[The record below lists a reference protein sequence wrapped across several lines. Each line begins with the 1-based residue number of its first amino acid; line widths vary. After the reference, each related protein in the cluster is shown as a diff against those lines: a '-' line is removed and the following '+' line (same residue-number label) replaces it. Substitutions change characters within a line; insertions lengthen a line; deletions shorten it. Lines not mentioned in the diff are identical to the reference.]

1 MMQTDKERA
10 EPSTSSRPPGTGPS
24 GSALVKWIVILA
36 IVVLVAM
43 IVSRG
48 INDRI
53 KAASIVKEETQ
64 SLAIPAVSVIHPRLG
79 ESKQE
84 IVLPGN
90 LQAFTYA
97 PIYARTSGY
106 LKKWYFDIGAQVK
119 AGQVLAEIDAP
130 ELDQQLRQAKANL
143 QQAQAALEQA
153 LANRQQSKAN
163 EEYAKIT
170 ADRWKQLTVQGVV
183 SSQDNDQKQSQYQ
196 ALVANSQAL
205 DKAIA
210 AARSN
215 VSAQEANIGLLEQLQ
230 DYRMVK
236 APFDGVITAR
246 NTDIGALINAG
257 NGGTAQELFRMAA
270 SQRLRLFVN
279 VPEVSS
285 RAAVPGL
292 PAELVLAEYPG
303 RKFHGTLVRTADA
316 MDAATRT
323 LLTEIDVDN
332 ASGELRPGSYAEVH
346 MALPGARAL
355 IVPVS
360 SVLFRSEGLRI
371 GVVHAGKNGEST
383 ADMMPVTLGKDFG
396 NEVEITSGITERD
409 LIIENAP
416 DSLVSGTVVRVTGAN
431 KP

>member
-1 MMQTDKERA
+1 MMQTEQERA
-10 EPSTSSRPPGTGPS
+10 GSSAASRM
-24 GSALVKWIVILA
+24 LKWIFVLAIIVMLA
-36 IVVLVAM
+36 IV
-43 IVSRG
+43 INRG
-48 INDRI
+48 IDSRI
-53 KAASIVKEETQ
+53 KAASIVKQETAD
-64 SLAIPAVSVIHPRLG
+64 LAIPAVSVTHPRLG

-84 IVLPGN
+84 LVLPGN
-90 LQAFTYA
+90 LQAFTFA

-106 LKKWYFDIGAQVK
+106 LKKWYFDIGAKVK
-119 AGQVLAEIDAP
+119 AGQVLAEIEAP

-163 EEYAKIT
+163 EEYAKVS
-170 ADRWKQLTVQGVV
+170 ADRWKELAKQGVF

-196 ALVANSQAL
+196 TLVANTEAL
-205 DKAIA
+205 DKAIG

-215 VSAQEANIGLLEQLQ
+215 VAAQEANIGLLEQLQ
-230 DYRMVK
+230 DYRIVR

-257 NGGTAQELFRMAA
+257 NGGTTQELFRMTA
-270 SQRLRLFVN
+270 SERLRLFVN

-285 RAAVPGL
+285 RAAVPGVA
-292 PAELVLAEYPG
+292 AELVLAEYPG
-303 RKFHGTLVRTADA
+303 RKFHGKLVRTADA
-316 MDAATRT
+316 MDAASRT

-332 ASGELRPGSYAEVH
+332 SSGELRPGSYAEVH

-360 SVLFRSEGLRI
+360 SVLFRSEGLRV
-371 GVVHAGKNGEST
+371 GVVRAGKTGNGTVE
-383 ADMMPVTLGKDFG
+383 MVPVTVGKDFG
-396 NEVEITSGITERD
+396 NEIEITSGITERD
-409 LIIENAP
+409 LIIESP
-416 DSLVSGTVVRVTGAN
+416 SDSLTSGTVVRVISAN

>member
-1 MMQTDKERA
+1 MMQTEQERV
-10 EPSTSSRPPGTGPS
+10 SS
-24 GSALVKWIVILA
+24 SAASRVLKWVFVLAVAVLLAVVIN
-36 IVVLVAM
+36 
-43 IVSRG
+43 RG
-48 INDRI
+48 IDSRI
-53 KAASIVKEETQ
+53 KAASIVKQETAD
-64 SLAIPAVSVIHPRLG
+64 LAIPAVTVAHPKLG

-84 IVLPGN
+84 LVLPGN
-90 LQAFTYA
+90 LQAFINA

-106 LKKWYFDIGAQVK
+106 LKKWYADIGTSVK
-119 AGQVLAEIDAP
+119 AGQVLADIDAP
-130 ELDQQLRQAKANL
+130 EQDQQLRQAKANL

-153 LANRQQSKAN
+153 LANLQQSKAN
-163 EEYAKIT
+163 EEYAKVS
-170 ADRWKQLTVQGVV
+170 ADRWKQLAAQGVF

-215 VSAQEANIGLLEQLQ
+215 VAAQEANIGLLEQLQ
-230 DYRMVK
+230 DYRTVR

-257 NGGTAQELFRMAA
+257 NGGAAQELFHIAA
-270 SQRLRLFVN
+270 SQQLRVFVN

-285 RAAVPGL
+285 RSAVPGVA
-292 PAELVLAEYPG
+292 AELVLTEFPG
-303 RKFHGTLVRTADA
+303 RKFHGKLVRTADA
-316 MDAATRT
+316 MDAASRT

-332 ASGELRPGSYAEVH
+332 SSGELRPGSYAEVH
-346 MALPGARAL
+346 MALPGGRAL

-360 SVLFRSEGLRI
+360 SVLFRSEGLRV
-371 GVVHAGKNGEST
+371 GVVRAGKAGDGTVE
-383 ADMMPVTLGKDFG
+383 MVPVTVGKDFG

-409 LIIENAP
+409 LIIESP
-416 DSLVSGTVVRVTGAN
+416 SDSLTSGTVVRVIGGD

>member
-1 MMQTDKERA
+1 MMQTEKE
-10 EPSTSSRPPGTGPS
+10 PVNSSA
-24 GSALVKWIVILA
+24 GSRLLKWIFILALVILLATVIN
-36 IVVLVAM
+36 
-43 IVSRG
+43 RG
-48 INDRI
+48 INSRI
-53 KAASIVKEETQ
+53 KAASIVKQETAD
-64 SLAIPAVSVIHPRLG
+64 LAIPAVSVIHPRLG

-84 IVLPGN
+84 LVLPGN
-90 LQAFTYA
+90 LQSFTYA

-106 LKKWYFDIGAQVK
+106 LKKWYFDIGARVK

-163 EEYAKIT
+163 EEYAKVS
-170 ADRWKQLTVQGVV
+170 ADRWKELAKQGVF

-196 ALVANSQAL
+196 ALVANGQAL

-215 VSAQEANIGLLEQLQ
+215 VSAQEANISLLEQLQ
-230 DYRMVK
+230 DYRIVK

-257 NGGTAQELFRMAA
+257 NGGTAQELFRISAA
-270 SQRLRLFVN
+270 DRLRLFVN

-285 RAAVPGL
+285 RAAVPGVAADL
-292 PAELVLAEYPG
+292 ILAEYPG
-303 RKFHGTLVRTADA
+303 RKFHGKLVRTADA
-316 MDAATRT
+316 MDSATRT

-332 ASGELRPGSYAEVH
+332 SSGELRPGSYAEVH

-360 SVLFRSEGLRI
+360 SVLFRSEGLRV
-371 GVVHAGKNGEST
+371 GVVRSDTAGANKVE
-383 ADMMPVTLGKDFG
+383 MVPVTVGKDFG
-396 NEVEITSGITERD
+396 NEIEITSGITERD
-409 LIIENAP
+409 RIIESP
-416 DSLVSGTVVRVTGAN
+416 SDSLTSGTVVRVIEG
-431 KP
+431 KKL

>member
-1 MMQTDKERA
+1 MMQTEKESVNSPAGTR
-10 EPSTSSRPPGTGPS
+10 SPGS
-24 GSALVKWIVILA
+24 FVKWIFILVLIA
-36 IVVLVAM
+36 LLATIVN
-43 IVSRG
+43 RG
-48 INDRI
+48 INGRI
-53 KAASIVKEETQ
+53 KAASIVKQETAD
-64 SLAIPAVSVIHPRLG
+64 LAIPVVAVIHPRLG

-84 IVLPGN
+84 LVLPGN

-106 LKKWYFDIGAQVK
+106 LKKWYFDIGATVK
-119 AGQVLAEIDAP
+119 TGQVLAEIDAP

-143 QQAQAALEQA
+143 QQAQAVLQQA

-163 EEYAKIT
+163 EEYARVT
-170 ADRWKQLTVQGVV
+170 AARWKKLADEGVF
-183 SSQDNDQKQSQYQ
+183 SSQTNDQQQANYQ
-196 ALVANSQAL
+196 AQVANGQAL

-230 DYRMVK
+230 DYRIVK

-285 RAAVPGL
+285 RAAVPGVD
-292 PAELVLAEYPG
+292 AELVLAEYPG
-303 RKFHGTLVRTADA
+303 RKFHGKLVRTADA

-332 ASGELRPGSYAEVH
+332 SSGELRPGSYAEVH

-360 SVLFRSEGLRI
+360 SVLFRSEGLRV
-371 GVVHAGKNGEST
+371 GVVREGKAGEST
-383 ADMMPVTLGKDFG
+383 VEMVPVTVGKDFG
-396 NEVEITSGITERD
+396 NEIEIVSGITERD
-409 LIIENAP
+409 QIIENVP
-416 DSLVSGTVVRVTGAN
+416 DSITSGAVVRVTG
-431 KP
+431 KQ

>member
-1 MMQTDKERA
+1 MMQTEQEKVR
-10 EPSTSSRPPGTGPS
+10 SSAGRRS
-24 GSALVKWIVILA
+24 AGSFVKWIF
-36 IVVLVAM
+36 VLVLA
-43 IVSRG
+43 VLLATVVNRG
-48 INDRI
+48 INSRI
-53 KAASIVKEETQ
+53 KAASIVKLETAD
-64 SLAIPAVSVIHPRLG
+64 LAIPAVSVIHPRLG

-84 IVLPGN
+84 LVLPGN

-97 PIYARTSGY
+97 PIFARTSGY
-106 LKKWYFDIGAQVK
+106 LKKWYADIGTPVK
-119 AGQVLAEIDAP
+119 AGQVLAEIEAP

-163 EEYAKIT
+163 EDYAKIT
-170 ADRWKQLTVQGVV
+170 ADRWKQLAAQGVV
-183 SSQDNDQKQSQYQ
+183 SSQDNDQRQSQYQ
-196 ALVANSQAL
+196 ALVANTQAL

-215 VSAQEANIGLLEQLQ
+215 VAAQEANIGLLEQLQ
-230 DYRMVK
+230 DYRIVK

-246 NTDIGALINAG
+246 STDIGALINAG

-285 RAAVPGL
+285 RAAVPGVA
-292 PAELVLAEYPG
+292 AELVLAEYPG
-303 RKFHGTLVRTADA
+303 RKFHGKLVRTADA
-316 MDAATRT
+316 MDATTRT

-346 MALPGARAL
+346 MALSGGRAL
-355 IVPVS
+355 IIPVS
-360 SVLFRSEGLRI
+360 SMLFRSEGLSV
-371 GVVHAGKNGEST
+371 GVVRAGKKGDGTVE
-383 ADMMPVTLGKDFG
+383 MVPVTVGKDFG
-396 NEVEITSGITERD
+396 NEVEITSGIAERD

-416 DSLVSGTVVRVTGAN
+416 DSLTSGTVVRVIGGS

>member
-1 MMQTDKERA
+1 MMQTEKEHVN
-10 EPSTSSRPPGTGPS
+10 SSA
-24 GSALVKWIVILA
+24 GSRLLKWIFILALVILLATVIN
-36 IVVLVAM
+36 
-43 IVSRG
+43 RG
-48 INDRI
+48 INSRI
-53 KAASIVKEETQ
+53 KAASIVKQETAD
-64 SLAIPAVSVIHPRLG
+64 LAIPAVSVIHPRLG

-84 IVLPGN
+84 LVLPGN
-90 LQAFTYA
+90 LQSFTYA

-106 LKKWYFDIGAQVK
+106 LKKWYFDIGARVK

-163 EEYAKIT
+163 EEYAKVS
-170 ADRWKQLTVQGVV
+170 ADRWKELAKQGVF

-196 ALVANSQAL
+196 ALVANGQAL

-215 VSAQEANIGLLEQLQ
+215 VSAQEANISLLEQLQ
-230 DYRMVK
+230 DYRIVK

-257 NGGTAQELFRMAA
+257 NGGTAQELFRISAA
-270 SQRLRLFVN
+270 DRLRLFVN

-285 RAAVPGL
+285 RAAVPGVD
-292 PAELVLAEYPG
+292 AELILAEYPG
-303 RKFHGTLVRTADA
+303 RKFHGKLVRTADA
-316 MDAATRT
+316 MDSATRT

-332 ASGELRPGSYAEVH
+332 SSGELRPGSYAEVH

-360 SVLFRSEGLRI
+360 SVLFRSEGLRV
-371 GVVHAGKNGEST
+371 GVVRSDTAGANKVE
-383 ADMMPVTLGKDFG
+383 MVPVTVGKDFG
-396 NEVEITSGITERD
+396 NEIEITSGITERD
-409 LIIENAP
+409 RIIESP
-416 DSLVSGTVVRVTGAN
+416 SDSLTSGTVVRVIEG
-431 KP
+431 KKL

>member
-1 MMQTDKERA
+1 MMQTEQERA
-10 EPSTSSRPPGTGPS
+10 GSSAASRM
-24 GSALVKWIVILA
+24 LKWIFVLAIIVMLA
-36 IVVLVAM
+36 IV
-43 IVSRG
+43 INRG
-48 INDRI
+48 IDSRI
-53 KAASIVKEETQ
+53 KAASIVKQETAD
-64 SLAIPAVSVIHPRLG
+64 LAIPAVSVTHPRLG

-84 IVLPGN
+84 LVLPGN
-90 LQAFTYA
+90 LQAFTFA

-106 LKKWYFDIGAQVK
+106 LKKWYFDIGAKVK
-119 AGQVLAEIDAP
+119 AGQVLAEIEAP

-163 EEYAKIT
+163 EEYAKVS
-170 ADRWKQLTVQGVV
+170 ADRWKELAKQGVF

-196 ALVANSQAL
+196 ALVANTEAL
-205 DKAIA
+205 DKAIG

-215 VSAQEANIGLLEQLQ
+215 VAAQEANIGLLEQLQ
-230 DYRMVK
+230 DYRIVR

-257 NGGTAQELFRMAA
+257 NGGTTQELFRMTA
-270 SQRLRLFVN
+270 SERLRLFVN

-285 RAAVPGL
+285 RAAVPGVA
-292 PAELVLAEYPG
+292 AELVLAEYPG
-303 RKFHGTLVRTADA
+303 RKFHGKLVRTADA
-316 MDAATRT
+316 MDAASRT

-332 ASGELRPGSYAEVH
+332 SSGELRPGSYAEVH

-360 SVLFRSEGLRI
+360 SVLFRSEGLRV
-371 GVVHAGKNGEST
+371 GVVRAGKTGNGTVE
-383 ADMMPVTLGKDFG
+383 MVPVTVGKDFG
-396 NEVEITSGITERD
+396 NEIEITSGITERD
-409 LIIENAP
+409 LIIESP
-416 DSLVSGTVVRVTGAN
+416 SDSLTSGTVVRVISAN

>member
-1 MMQTDKERA
+1 MQTDKETSDFSA
-10 EPSTSSRPPGTGPS
+10 GSVPSRTAPPGN
-24 GSALVKWIVILA
+24 AFVKWAVIVAIAVLLA
-36 IVVLVAM
+36 TL
-43 IVSRG
+43 VSRG

-64 SLAIPAVSVIHPRLG
+64 NLAVPAVSAIHPRLG

-106 LKKWYFDIGAQVK
+106 LKKWYFDIGAHVK

-163 EEYAKIT
+163 EQYAKIT
-170 ADRWKQLTVQGVV
+170 ADRWKQLMAQGVV
-183 SSQDNDQKQSQYQ
+183 SNQDNDQRQSQYQ
-196 ALVANSQAL
+196 ALVANGQAL

-215 VSAQEANIGLLEQLQ
+215 VSAQEANIALLEQLQ
-230 DYRMVK
+230 DYRIVK

-246 NTDIGALINAG
+246 NTDIGALINSG
-257 NGGTAQELFRMAA
+257 NGGAAQELFRMAA

-279 VPEVSS
+279 VPEASS

-292 PAELVLAEYPG
+292 AAELVLAEYPG
-303 RKFHGTLVRTADA
+303 RKFHGVLVRTADA

-332 ASGELRPGSYAEVH
+332 VSGELRPGSYAEVH

-371 GVVHAGKNGEST
+371 GVLHAGNNGEST
-383 ADMMPVTLGKDFG
+383 AEMVPVTIGKDFG
-396 NEVEITSGITERD
+396 NEVEITSGITDRD

-416 DSLVSGTVVRVTGAN
+416 DSLVSGAVVRVIGKTL
-431 KP
+431 

>member
-1 MMQTDKERA
+1 MMQTEQERV
-10 EPSTSSRPPGTGPS
+10 SS
-24 GSALVKWIVILA
+24 SAASRVLKWVFALAVAVLLAVVIN
-36 IVVLVAM
+36 
-43 IVSRG
+43 RG
-48 INDRI
+48 IDSRI
-53 KAASIVKEETQ
+53 KAASIVKQETAD
-64 SLAIPAVSVIHPRLG
+64 LAIPAVTVAHPKLG

-84 IVLPGN
+84 LVLPGN
-90 LQAFTYA
+90 LQAFINA

-106 LKKWYFDIGAQVK
+106 LKKWYADIGTSVK
-119 AGQVLAEIDAP
+119 AGQVLADIDAP
-130 ELDQQLRQAKANL
+130 EQDQQLRQAKANL

-153 LANRQQSKAN
+153 LANLQQSKAN
-163 EEYAKIT
+163 EEYAKVS
-170 ADRWKQLTVQGVV
+170 ADRWKQLAAQGVF

-215 VSAQEANIGLLEQLQ
+215 VAAQEANIGLLEQLQ
-230 DYRMVK
+230 DYRTVR

-257 NGGTAQELFRMAA
+257 NGGAAQELFHIAA
-270 SQRLRLFVN
+270 SQQLRVFVN

-285 RAAVPGL
+285 RSAVPGVA
-292 PAELVLAEYPG
+292 AELVLTEFPG
-303 RKFHGTLVRTADA
+303 RKFHGKLVRTADA
-316 MDAATRT
+316 MDAASRT

-332 ASGELRPGSYAEVH
+332 SSGELRPGSYAEVH
-346 MALPGARAL
+346 MALPGGRAL

-360 SVLFRSEGLRI
+360 SVLFRSEGLRV
-371 GVVHAGKNGEST
+371 GVVRAGKAGDGTVE
-383 ADMMPVTLGKDFG
+383 MVPVTVGKDFG

-409 LIIENAP
+409 LIIESP
-416 DSLVSGTVVRVTGAN
+416 SDSLTSGTVVRVIGGD

>member
-1 MMQTDKERA
+1 MMQTEKESVNSPAGNR
-10 EPSTSSRPPGTGPS
+10 
-24 GSALVKWIVILA
+24 SAASFAKWIFILVLIA
-36 IVVLVAM
+36 LLATVVN
-43 IVSRG
+43 RG
-48 INDRI
+48 INERI
-53 KAASIVKEETQ
+53 KAASIVKQET
-64 SLAIPAVSVIHPRLG
+64 SELAIPAVAVIHPRLG

-84 IVLPGN
+84 LVLPGN

-106 LKKWYFDIGAQVK
+106 LKRWYFDIGATVK

-163 EEYAKIT
+163 EEYAKVT
-170 ADRWKQLTVQGVV
+170 AGRWKQLAAQGVV
-183 SSQDNDQKQSQYQ
+183 SSQDNDQRQAQYEAQ
-196 ALVANSQAL
+196 VANGQAL

-230 DYRMVK
+230 DYRIVK

-257 NGGTAQELFRMAA
+257 NGGTSQELFRMAA
-270 SQRLRLFVN
+270 SQRLRLFVS

-285 RAAVPGL
+285 RAAVPGVA
-292 PAELVLAEYPG
+292 AELVLAEYPG
-303 RKFHGTLVRTADA
+303 RRFHGKLVRTADA

-332 ASGELRPGSYAEVH
+332 SSGELRPGAYAEVH

-360 SVLFRSEGLRI
+360 SVLFRSEGLRV
-371 GVVHAGKNGEST
+371 GVVRAGKAGEST
-383 ADMMPVTLGKDFG
+383 VEMVPVTVGKDFG
-396 NEVEITSGITERD
+396 NEIEIVSGITEHD
-409 LIIENAP
+409 QIIENAP
-416 DSLVSGTVVRVTGAN
+416 DSLTSGTVVRVTDG
-431 KP
+431 KQP

>member
-1 MMQTDKERA
+1 MQT
-10 EPSTSSRPPGTGPS
+10 EPEKVSTSGGRHL
-24 GSALVKWIVILA
+24 GSIVKWIFVF
-36 IVVLVAM
+36 VLVALLAT
-43 IVSRG
+43 VVNHG
-48 INDRI
+48 INERI
-53 KAASIVKEETQ
+53 KAASIVKQETAA
-64 SLAIPAVSVIHPRLG
+64 LAIPAVAVIHPRLG

-84 IVLPGN
+84 LVLPGN
-90 LQAFTYA
+90 LQAFTSA

-106 LKKWYFDIGAQVK
+106 LKKWYVDIGTPVK

-163 EEYAKIT
+163 EEYAKVT
-170 ADRWKQLTVQGVV
+170 AGRWKQLAAQGVV
-183 SSQDNDQKQSQYQ
+183 SSQDNDQRQSQYQ
-196 ALVANSQAL
+196 AQVANSQAL

-215 VSAQEANIGLLEQLQ
+215 VSAQEANIALLEQLQ
-230 DYRMVK
+230 DYRIVK

-257 NGGTAQELFRMAA
+257 NGGTSQELFRIAA

-285 RAAVPGL
+285 RSAVPGVSADL
-292 PAELVLAEYPG
+292 ILAEFPG
-303 RKFHGTLVRTADA
+303 RKFHGKLVRTADA

-332 ASGELRPGSYAEVH
+332 SSGELRPGSYAEVH
-346 MALPGARAL
+346 MSLPGGRAL
-355 IVPVS
+355 MVPVS
-360 SVLFRSEGLRI
+360 SVLFRSEGLRV
-371 GVVHAGKNGEST
+371 GVVRTGKTGVTTVEVV
-383 ADMMPVTLGKDFG
+383 PVTVGKDFG
-396 NEVEITSGITERD
+396 NELEITSGITESD

-416 DSLVSGTVVRVTGAN
+416 DSLTSGTVVRVIGGN

>member
-1 MMQTDKERA
+1 MMQTEQERV
-10 EPSTSSRPPGTGPS
+10 SS
-24 GSALVKWIVILA
+24 SAASRVLKWVFVLAVAVLLAVVIN
-36 IVVLVAM
+36 
-43 IVSRG
+43 RG
-48 INDRI
+48 IDSRI
-53 KAASIVKEETQ
+53 KAASIVKQETAD
-64 SLAIPAVSVIHPRLG
+64 LAIPAVTVAHPKLG

-84 IVLPGN
+84 LVLPGN
-90 LQAFTYA
+90 LQAFINA

-106 LKKWYFDIGAQVK
+106 LKKWYADIGTSVK
-119 AGQVLAEIDAP
+119 AGQVLADIDAP
-130 ELDQQLRQAKANL
+130 EQDQQLRQAKANL

-153 LANRQQSKAN
+153 LANLQQSKAN
-163 EEYAKIT
+163 EEYAKVS
-170 ADRWKQLTVQGVV
+170 ADRWKQLAAQGVF

-215 VSAQEANIGLLEQLQ
+215 VAAQEANIGLLEQLQ
-230 DYRMVK
+230 DYRTVR

-257 NGGTAQELFRMAA
+257 NGGAAQELFHIAA
-270 SQRLRLFVN
+270 SQQLRVFVN

-285 RAAVPGL
+285 RSAVPGVA
-292 PAELVLAEYPG
+292 AELVLTEFPG
-303 RKFHGTLVRTADA
+303 RKFHGKLVRTADA
-316 MDAATRT
+316 MDAASRT

-332 ASGELRPGSYAEVH
+332 SSGELRPGSYAEVH
-346 MALPGARAL
+346 MALPGGRAL

-360 SVLFRSEGLRI
+360 SVLFRSEGLRV
-371 GVVHAGKNGEST
+371 GVVRAGKAGDGPVE
-383 ADMMPVTLGKDFG
+383 MVPVTVGKDFG

-409 LIIENAP
+409 LIIESP
-416 DSLVSGTVVRVTGAN
+416 SDSLTSGTVVRVIGGD